1 MPPGVLYTDPD
12 YVTDRP
18 ERFFVAEAV
27 REQVIRATHEE
38 VPYSVAVQIESFEE
52 APTLTRIEAT
62 VIVDK
67 PNHKKIIVGAGGSM
81 LKKIGSEARVHIEE
95 MLGRK
100 VYLGLFVKVVEGWTE
115 DPAKVRRLAMETS
128 S

>member
-18 ERFFVAEAV
+18 ERFFVAELV
-27 REQVIRATHEE
+27 REQVIRATLEE
-38 VPYSVAVQIESFEE
+38 VPHAVAVQIESFEE

-62 VIVDK
+62 IIVDK

-81 LKKIGSEARVHIEE
+81 LKKIGSEARVQHR
-95 MLGRK
+95 GDAAAARC
-100 VYLGLFVKVVEGWTE
+100 
-115 DPAKVRRLAMETS
+115 TS
-128 S
+128 ACS